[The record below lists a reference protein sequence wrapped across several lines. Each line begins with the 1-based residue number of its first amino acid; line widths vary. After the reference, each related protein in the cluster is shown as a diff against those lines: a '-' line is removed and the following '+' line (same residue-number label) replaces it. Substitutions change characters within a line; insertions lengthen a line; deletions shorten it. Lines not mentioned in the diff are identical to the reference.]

1 MTVKMDDRFAAG
13 LRAALVEHVQASPT
27 RRRRRWRVTLTAGVV
42 VLVTGGGV
50 AAAAATGVL
59 PLPGS
64 DVSHPLAA
72 PVTATGTGTQTVHLG
87 APPAGAASIDIKL
100 TCLTAGTFRTA
111 DGASMRCDAADA
123 ASRQTMGWRLPVQP
137 GQGSTTIHAGA
148 GERWRLVATYSAVT
162 TTSWG
167 VNADGLTF
175 GVANDE
181 GTPDLVAVIATNG
194 KTGYVYAKDLNEPA
208 PANPSQALQW
218 QNSPLVTI
226 HLPVYE
232 PDGKTQ
238 IGVFDV
244 RRHAAAM
251 RKDDTTAATTMSP
264 NTSSTN

>member
-1 MTVKMDDRFAAG
+1 M
-13 LRAALVEHVQASPT
+13 
-27 RRRRRWRVTLTAGVV
+27 
-42 VLVTGGGV
+42 
-50 AAAAATGVL
+50 
-59 PLPGS
+59 
-64 DVSHPLAA
+64 
-72 PVTATGTGTQTVHLG
+72 
-87 APPAGAASIDIKL
+87 
-100 TCLTAGTFRTA
+100 
-111 DGASMRCDAADA
+111 
-123 ASRQTMGWRLPVQP
+123 
-137 GQGSTTIHAGA
+137 
-148 GERWRLVATYSAVT
+148 
-162 TTSWG
+162 
-167 VNADGLTF
+167 NADGLTF